1 MGIMAMGVIILVTK
15 SRKTT
20 DYVVVGIS
28 GVALFGSLLYAMT
41 LSSSLPVASGR
52 ATGNNLKLQQQMQ
65 VMYRKIYNLEMSTDN
80 LNAHIS
86 QMNQQISGISTAKL
100 NVSMPATKFSLPP
113 VTQTITGASG
123 TVY

>member
-1 MGIMAMGVIILVTK
+1 MAMGVIVLVTK

-20 DYVVVGIS
+20 GYVVVGIS

-41 LSSSLPVASGR
+41 LSSSLPFASGR
-52 ATGNNLKLQQQMQ
+52 ATGNNLQLQQQLQ
-65 VMYRKIYNLEMSTDN
+65 AMYRKIYSLELSTDH
-80 LNAHIS
+80 LNAQIS
-86 QMNQQISGISTAKL
+86 QVNQQISGISTTKL
-100 NVSMPATKFSLPP
+100 NVSMPTPKFSLPP